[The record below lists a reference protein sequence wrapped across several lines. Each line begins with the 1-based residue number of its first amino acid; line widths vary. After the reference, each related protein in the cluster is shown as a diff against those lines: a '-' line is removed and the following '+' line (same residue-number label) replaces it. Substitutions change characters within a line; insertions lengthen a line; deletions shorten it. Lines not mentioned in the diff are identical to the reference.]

1 MRGRQTSERAGSFIR
16 QPEGYGAFVP
26 ERLPPDP
33 PIAIDGTLSTLLS
46 QANLALGRLDGVIG
60 ILPNPDL
67 FVAMYVRQEAVLS
80 SQIEGTQASLTDV
93 LQYETEE
100 DDDETTGDV
109 AEVVNYIG
117 AMQYGLSRLETLP
130 LSLRL
135 TREIHERLLRDVRG
149 QDRNR
154 GEFRRTQNWIGPA
167 GCTLKDAAFVPPP
180 PQEMRDAL
188 ADLELFL
195 HDESL
200 PSLVHAAI
208 AHAQFETIHPFLDGN
223 GRVGRL
229 LITFLLC
236 HRSVLSQPLL
246 YLSHYFKR
254 HRQEYY
260 DRLQAVRMDGRWEEW
275 LAFFLRGVKEV
286 ATEANETARKIL
298 ALREAHR
305 TILGSEGKASGN
317 LLRALDVLFE
327 HPVVTVRSMEKW
339 LTVTFAT
346 ANKIVSRLEEL
357 GLLTEI
363 TGYQR
368 NRRFK
373 YAPYLELFEASEA
386 ASTVPE
392 GETLTTEQGS
402 DQKESS

>member
-1 MRGRQTSERAGSFIR
+1 
-16 QPEGYGAFVP
+16 
-26 ERLPPDP
+26 
-33 PIAIDGTLSTLLS
+33 
-46 QANLALGRLDGVIG
+46 LDGVIA

-93 LQYETEE
+93 LQYEAE
-100 DDDETTGDV
+100 DDNGESASDV
-109 AEVVNYIG
+109 AEVVNYVG
-117 AMQYGLSRLETLP
+117 AMQYGLSRLQTLP

-135 TREIHERLLRDVRG
+135 TREIHDRLLRNVRG

-180 PQEMRDAL
+180 PGEMQDAL

-200 PSLVHAAI
+200 PALVHAAI

-246 YLSHYFKR
+246 YLSHYFKL

-260 DRLQAVRMDGRWEEW
+260 DRLQAVRMDGRWEDW
-275 LAFFLRGVKEV
+275 LAFFLQGGKEV

-305 TILGSEGKASGN
+305 TILGAEGKASGN

-327 HPVVTVRSMEKW
+327 HPIVTVRSMEKW
-339 LTVTFAT
+339 LEVTFAT
-346 ANKIVSRLEEL
+346 ANNIVNRLEEL

-373 YAPYLELFEASEA
+373 YAPYLDLFEASKA
-386 ASTVPE
+386 ASALPE
-392 GETLTTEQGS
+392 GETLKTEQRS
-402 DQKESS
+402 DHADTN

>member
-1 MRGRQTSERAGSFIR
+1 LRGRQTSERAGRFIR
-16 QPEGYGAFVP
+16 QAAEGYAAFIP
-26 ERLPPDP
+26 ARLPPDP
-33 PIAIDGTLSTLLS
+33 PIAIDGTLRTLLS
-46 QANLALGRLDGVIG
+46 EANLALGRLDGVIG

-80 SQIEGTQASLTDV
+80 SQIEGTQASLAD
-93 LQYETEE
+93 LLEYETGE
-100 DDDETTGDV
+100 DDETTGDV

-180 PQEMRDAL
+180 PQKMRDAL

-236 HRSVLSQPLL
+236 HRRVLSQPLL
-246 YLSHYFKR
+246 YLSHYFKS

-275 LAFFLRGVKEV
+275 LGFFLQGVKEV

-305 TILGSEGKASGN
+305 TVLGAEGKASGN

-339 LTVTFAT
+339 LGVTFAT
-346 ANKIVSRLEEL
+346 ANKIVNRLEEL

-373 YAPYLELFEASEA
+373 YAPYLDLFEASEA
-386 ASTVPE
+386 ASTWPE
-392 GETLTTEQGS
+392 GETLTTEQRS
-402 DQKESS
+402 DQK